1 MRSPLWETG
10 SIKGGRGCRQHS
22 TIRGGGVVAEAHS
35 LLAKPHAPGKEERL
49 EQVKEKNAEEDQTFV
64 SEAAAVVV
72 AASTSEPDEES
83 GLKRRPQKSSI
94 HR

>member
-1 MRSPLWETG
+1 MGDGEHQR
-10 SIKGGRGCRQHS
+10 RQRVSSAFHHP
-22 TIRGGGVVAEAHS
+22 GGGVVVEAHS